1 MKQDFADSVGEKEFT
16 STIHFKHFNMHARFF
31 STTRLAARYA
41 QTGLQSRV
49 HASKVINS
57 QQKVQLFV
65 TLSHNSMETEGMI
78 GSRDVVYMYS
88 MRYLSAIRMVVK
100 GRLEKRC

>member
-1 MKQDFADSVGEKEFT
+1 
-16 STIHFKHFNMHARFF
+16 MHARFI

-65 TLSHNSMETEGMI
+65 PLFHNFPETEGMI
-78 GSRDVVYMYS
+78 GSRDGVYIYW
-88 MRYLSAIRMVVK
+88 MRYLSAIQMVVK